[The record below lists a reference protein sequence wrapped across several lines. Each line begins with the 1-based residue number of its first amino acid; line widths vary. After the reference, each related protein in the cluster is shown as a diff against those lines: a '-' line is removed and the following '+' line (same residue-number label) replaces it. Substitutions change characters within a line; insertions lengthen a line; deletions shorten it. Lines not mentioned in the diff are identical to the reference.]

1 MLNPMKTAHEV
12 PIRPEV
18 TFSSSSARGASVLGC
33 SLDVAWALKDAA
45 KDAAAYP
52 VDGRPKTYQVEGAAF
67 GESKQTKQ

>member
-1 MLNPMKTAHEV
+1 MKTAHEV

-33 SLDVAWALKDAA
+33 SLDVAWALKDVA